1 MPGNWMAVL
10 MNSTNAMKLAQAS
23 SLLSGCNLLSSGN
36 LSKFPLAHCET
47 QASSSRKSKV
57 FGSSQP
63 SFKKFDK
70 ASKSLLK
77 ELRDRRFYKSKGQ
90 KRKLAREA
98 TMRRLKREQRKL
110 MG

>member
-1 MPGNWMAVL
+1 MKKRYSKYNNEPLGLQVTEKGNDVNTAI
-10 MNSTNAMKLAQAS
+10 KI
-23 SLLSGCNLLSSGN
+23 
-36 LSKFPLAHCET
+36 
-47 QASSSRKSKV
+47 
-57 FGSSQP
+57 
-63 SFKKFDK
+63 FKKK
-70 ASKSLLK
+70 VQKSGLLK

>member
-1 MPGNWMAVL
+1 MKKRYSKYNNEPLGLQVTVKGNDVNTAI
-10 MNSTNAMKLAQAS
+10 KI
-23 SLLSGCNLLSSGN
+23 
-36 LSKFPLAHCET
+36 
-47 QASSSRKSKV
+47 
-57 FGSSQP
+57 
-63 SFKKFDK
+63 FKKK
-70 ASKSLLK
+70 VQKSGLLK

>member
-1 MPGNWMAVL
+1 MKKRYSKYNNNEPLGLAV
-10 MNSTNAMKLAQAS
+10 
-23 SLLSGCNLLSSGN
+23 
-36 LSKFPLAHCET
+36 
-47 QASSSRKSKV
+47 KV
-57 FGSSQP
+57 KGDDVNTAIKI
-63 SFKKFDK
+63 FKKK
-70 ASKSLLK
+70 VQKSGLLK